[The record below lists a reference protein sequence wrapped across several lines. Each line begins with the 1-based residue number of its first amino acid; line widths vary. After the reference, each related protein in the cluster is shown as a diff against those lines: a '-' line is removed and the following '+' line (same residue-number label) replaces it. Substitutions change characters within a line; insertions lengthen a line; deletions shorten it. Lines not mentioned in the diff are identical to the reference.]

1 ALDSFLSR
9 HAGIRAF
16 LWRLPKHNRT
26 VRVVCREWSIS
37 DNAMYTD
44 FNCTF
49 EEVTH

>member
-1 ALDSFLSR
+1 
-9 HAGIRAF
+9 
-16 LWRLPKHNRT
+16 
-26 VRVVCREWSIS
+26 WSIS

>member
-1 ALDSFLSR
+1 
-9 HAGIRAF
+9 
-16 LWRLPKHNRT
+16 LWRPPKYNRT

-44 FNCTF
+44 FSCTF

>member
-1 ALDSFLSR
+1 
-9 HAGIRAF
+9 
-16 LWRLPKHNRT
+16 
-26 VRVVCREWSIS
+26 REWSIS

>member
-1 ALDSFLSR
+1 MQDIQL
-9 HAGIRAF
+9 
-16 LWRLPKHNRT
+16 
-26 VRVVCREWSIS
+26 CREWSTS

>member
-1 ALDSFLSR
+1 
-9 HAGIRAF
+9 
-16 LWRLPKHNRT
+16 
-26 VRVVCREWSIS
+26 SIS